1 MQKKSREIE
10 SEWLHESGWDC
21 IHFFLNLHK
30 LKTLSM
36 YACEKREVIPGH
48 MNLAPLEWVD
58 MTLFQ
63 RLRNFPEISRN
74 ISWFSISVEELEKVH
89 ESIML
94 WYHLRVLT
102 ITSKGKLKLLAHLS
116 QGVTHLQISDIG
128 VQWMSCRKKCGQRVQ
143 NYLNSCRELASRSD

>member
-1 MQKKSREIE
+1 E
-10 SEWLHESGWDC
+10 C
-21 IHFFLNLHK
+21 VTLNSSVSTK
-30 LKTLSM
+30 ENVLKRLSM

-48 MNLAPLEWVD
+48 MNLALLEWVD

-74 ISWFSISVEELEKVH
+74 ISWFSISVEELEKVP
-89 ESIML
+89 ESIRL

-143 NYLNSCRELASRSD
+143 NYL

>member
-1 MQKKSREIE
+1 
-10 SEWLHESGWDC
+10 
-21 IHFFLNLHK
+21 
-30 LKTLSM
+30 M

-74 ISWFSISVEELEKVH
+74 ISWFSISVEELEKVP
-89 ESIML
+89 ESIRL